1 MECGTRS
8 TAKRTTDTP
17 IAARLA
23 RLVGKAIQEVLLVFA
38 SSVYCA
44 GGLGSIVAD
53 PKDNRLAADFA
64 VFYVLVTGGG
74 WINQGSEHLG
84 AVGAL
89 DEMFFQFHDC
99 SIVPVG
105 CKK

>member
-1 MECGTRS
+1 MDYGTRS
-8 TAKRTTDTP
+8 TAKRAADRP
-17 IAARLA
+17 IAEQLA
-23 RLVGKAIQEVLLVFA
+23 SEAIQEVLLVFA
-38 SSVYCA
+38 SSAYCA

-74 WINQGSEHLG
+74 WINQSREHLG

-105 CKK
+105 RKK

>member
-1 MECGTRS
+1 MG
-8 TAKRTTDTP
+8 
-17 IAARLA
+17 
-23 RLVGKAIQEVLLVFA
+23 
-38 SSVYCA
+38 VYRA

-64 VFYVLVTGGG
+64 IFYVLVTGVG
-74 WINQGSEHLG
+74 WINQSSESLG

-105 CKK
+105 REKQKATLGPR

>member
-1 MECGTRS
+1 MECATRS
-8 TAKRTTDTP
+8 TTKRTTNRL
-17 IAARLA
+17 IATRPVYLA
-23 RLVGKAIQEVLLVFA
+23 DEANYEALLVFA
-38 SSVYCA
+38 PSVYCA

-64 VFYVLVTGGG
+64 VFYILITSGG
-74 WINQGSEHLG
+74 WINQDSEHLG

-105 CKK
+105 RKK